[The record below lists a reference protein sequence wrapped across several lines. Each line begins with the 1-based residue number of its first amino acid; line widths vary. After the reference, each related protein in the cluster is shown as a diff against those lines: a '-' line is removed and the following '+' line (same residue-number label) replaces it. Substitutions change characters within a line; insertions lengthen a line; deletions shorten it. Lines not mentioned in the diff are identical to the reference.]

1 MSSHSSLAM
10 EADYSHQCCSA
21 SDASA
26 PLSTERTQ
34 EQSSPS
40 DSATEHCRASQSSV
54 TSARL
59 MVDPTV
65 AELASY
71 LEAFPA
77 RSTALPL
84 LDATTL
90 TTFGRRCGE
99 SWQMLLPGTS
109 SPKTFRKSQ
118 SNMPPKTAGLWVTAP
133 KPFPLERMTWVVTT
147 FGKDTGYLHTPT
159 TKANYAAQSMQKWP
173 SARAFVMALGKP
185 SPENHEWLMGWP
197 EGWSDSSPLEMG
209 KFQSWLQQHWCF
221 SHSHKEAA

>member
-1 MSSHSSLAM
+1 MSCLCSQ
-10 EADYSHQCCSA
+10 ETEEDCSHQRFLAYDVSA
-21 SDASA
+21 L
-26 PLSTERTQ
+26 LSTDLTPDKCLPSDKPMKCYHAF
-34 EQSSPS
+34 QSS
-40 DSATEHCRASQSSV
+40 ATSERS
-54 TSARL
+54 
-59 MVDPTV
+59 MVDPTA

-84 LDATTL
+84 LDETTL

-118 SNMPPKTAGLWVTAP
+118 SNMPQKTADLWVTAP
-133 KPFPLERMTWVVTT
+133 AQFPLERLTWVVTT
-147 FGKDTGYLHTPT
+147 FGKDIGYLHTPT

-173 SARAFVMALGKP
+173 SARAFVIAFGRP
-185 SPENHEWLMGWP
+185 SPANHEWLMGWP
-197 EGWSDSSPLEMG
+197 EGWSDSSPLEMA

-221 SHSHKEAA
+221 LRSSD